1 MTLQDLGNIG
11 EFVGAVGVI
20 VSLVYL
26 ATQIRQNTRAVRSSA
41 QQEILGYISM
51 SGIINLV
58 TGDSDTASVYEV
70 GLADSRDLSRAE
82 RLRFSLLL
90 TRFFYGFS
98 RVYDLHRDGNLEP
111 ESWEAQKEILR
122 WVIKQPGVKR
132 WWPNARSRVDRTRI
146 YRTLRKCP
154 LYFLSAGAH
163 SVRLLLRVAATRV

>member
-11 EFVGAVGVI
+11 EFVAAVGVI

-41 QQEILGYISM
+41 QQEILGDMSAFIS
-51 SGIINLV
+51 LV
-58 TGDSDTASVYEV
+58 TGDSDTASFYEL

-132 WWPNARSRVDRTRI
+132 WWPNARSQIPSSFAD
-146 YRTLRKCP
+146 
-154 LYFLSAGAH
+154 F
-163 SVRLLLRVAATRV
+163 VAREMG

>member
-1 MTLQDLGNIG
+1 VTLQDLGNIG

-20 VSLVYL
+20 ASLVYL

-41 QQEILGYISM
+41 EQEVLGDMSM
-51 SGIINLV
+51 SAFIDLIS
-58 TGDSDTASVYEV
+58 GDSDTASLYEL
-70 GLADSRDLSRAE
+70 GLADSRDLSRVE

-98 RVYDLHRDGNLEP
+98 RMYNLHRDGNLDP

-132 WWPNARSRVDRTRI
+132 WWPNARSQIPSSFADFVEREM
-146 YRTLRKCP
+146 
-154 LYFLSAGAH
+154 G
-163 SVRLLLRVAATRV
+163 

>member
-1 MTLQDLGNIG
+1 MTLQDLGSIG

-41 QQEILGYISM
+41 QQEILGDMSM
-51 SGIINLV
+51 SAFINLV
-58 TGDSDTASVYEV
+58 AGDSDTASFYEL

-90 TRFFYGFS
+90 TRFVYGFS
-98 RVYDLHRDGNLEP
+98 RMYDLHRDGNLDL
-111 ESWEAQKEILR
+111 ESWEAHKEILR

-132 WWPNARSRVDRTRI
+132 WWPNARSQIPRSFADFVEREM
-146 YRTLRKCP
+146 
-154 LYFLSAGAH
+154 G
-163 SVRLLLRVAATRV
+163 